1 MRIYRLSRFLAIAA
15 LVAYA
20 ILRNNS
26 EPTWLLDA
34 ILFNL
39 IAILSLASIYFSPIP
54 DDGLGRLGVSSAIL
68 LWTIGS
74 LASSISSF
82 FSVSSNINLN
92 LAADLCYSLFYPLA
106 LFGIT
111 RSILYRTISRSLE
124 VLDTL
129 IIALGL
135 TTVLAAFLL
144 KPAMGGISGSRFEVF
159 VTIFYPIG
167 DVILVI
173 STISLVVIRSFSR
186 RNGLLLIG
194 ITIYAGTDFYFLY
207 QSQRGEYQLGSLTD
221 IGWLVG
227 FIIISESFW
236 HPTNEEERA
245 RTFNPTITTV
255 ALLGSSAILAIAVL
269 EPGYFPRF
277 IIAPAFATI
286 ALSFLRMGVAI
297 NDARNM
303 SNEQILART
312 DELTGL
318 ANRRKFMTDFEEF
331 AAAPGSVLILDLD
344 GFKPVNDSHGHD
356 VGDQLLKQVA
366 RRFERAIP
374 HGSLLAR
381 LGGDEFGALIPGD
394 DGYEVALA
402 LRGTLS
408 YPFHVNGSDCTL
420 DVSIGVATNI
430 PGHIPAD
437 QLLRRA
443 DEAMYEAK
451 RSRVGVCIWRQELGT
466 RGSRL

>member
-15 LVAYA
+15 LVAYV
-20 ILRNNS
+20 ILRKNS
-26 EPTWLLDA
+26 EPTWLLDG

-39 IAILSLASIYFSPIP
+39 IALLSLISIYFSPIP
-54 DDGLGRLGVSSAIL
+54 DDGRGRLGVSSAIL

-74 LASSISSF
+74 AASSISSF
-82 FSVSSNINLN
+82 ISINNLN
-92 LAADLCYSLFYPLA
+92 LDLIADFCYSIFYPVA

-124 VLDTL
+124 ALDTL
-129 IIALGL
+129 IIALGI
-135 TTVLAAFLL
+135 TTVLSAFLL
-144 KPAMGGISGSRFEVF
+144 KPAMGEISGSRFEVF
-159 VTIFYPIG
+159 VTIFYPVG
-167 DVILVI
+167 DVVLVI
-173 STISLVVIRSFSR
+173 STISLAIIRSFSI
-186 RNGLLLIG
+186 RNVLLLIG
-194 ITIYAGTDFYFLY
+194 ITIYAFTDFLFLY
-207 QSQRGEYQLGSLTD
+207 QSLQGKYQLGALTD
-221 IGWLVG
+221 VGWLLG
-227 FIIISESFW
+227 FIVISESFW

-245 RTFNPTITTV
+245 RTFNPSITTV

-269 EPGYFPRF
+269 EPDYFPRF

-297 NDARNM
+297 SDARNM

-331 AAAPGSVLILDLD
+331 AASEGSVLILDLD
-344 GFKPVNDSHGHD
+344 GFKPINDSHGHD
-356 VGDQLLKQVA
+356 VGDQLLRQVA

-394 DGYEVALA
+394 DGHEVALA

-408 YPFHVNGSDCTL
+408 YPFHVDGRDCAL
-420 DVSIGVATNI
+420 DVSIGIATNI
-430 PGHIPAD
+430 PGQIPTA

-451 RSRVGVCIWRQELGT
+451 RSRVGVCTWREELGA